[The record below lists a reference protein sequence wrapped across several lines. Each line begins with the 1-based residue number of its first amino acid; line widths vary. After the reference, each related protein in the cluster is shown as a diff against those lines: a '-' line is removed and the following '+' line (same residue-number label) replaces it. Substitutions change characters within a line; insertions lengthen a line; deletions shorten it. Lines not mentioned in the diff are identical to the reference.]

1 MKRNTLI
8 IITLIYFSISLL
20 YNYSL
25 YPLIITNENS
35 NQYFLIFLYFLSE
48 LVSFAFRKYAKKNE
62 EKIVSTLGPIIFI
75 EEPMSYSTL
84 SESNNNL
91 TTSMNISAT
100 YISTMQPF
108 IGMKWPSFIFPAI
121 FDFLSKFFIFHGL
134 KILESDII
142 FRAII
147 ELIIV
152 FIFSKL
158 MLQSKYNNFSIVG
171 VIINFCSLVFVHI
184 FFQIKYIRI
193 GEKNCSREIAWEGV
207 FGSIIS
213 FFVFLFSLLF
223 PSYEKDY
230 SKDEDAKKKFWY
242 CIKDNNYNSFEYLFI
257 NNTIIIWYILFF
269 LVNILN
275 NLMGI
280 TLAKYIGEV
289 YKASVN
295 TGRISLM
302 MILVLSLHNDD
313 NFGVGNCIIS
323 SLFCIIIF
331 IGLILSIF
339 LRNERDIKFNE
350 SVHEI
355 NLKDDNDKINI
366 IDDK

>member
-158 MLQSKYNNFSIVG
+158 MLQSKYNNFSIV
-171 VIINFCSLVFVHI
+171 I
-184 FFQIKYIRI
+184 IKY
-193 GEKNCSREIAWEGV
+193 EQKNNNKQQIV
-207 FGSIIS
+207 INI
-213 FFVFLFSLLF
+213 
-223 PSYEKDY
+223 PN
-230 SKDEDAKKKFWY
+230 KKEQRVL
-242 CIKDNNYNSFEYLFI
+242 NSFENTMKFSLDLFI
-257 NNTIIIWYILFF
+257 
-269 LVNILN
+269 
-275 NLMGI
+275 
-280 TLAKYIGEV
+280 
-289 YKASVN
+289 
-295 TGRISLM
+295 
-302 MILVLSLHNDD
+302 
-313 NFGVGNCIIS
+313 
-323 SLFCIIIF
+323 
-331 IGLILSIF
+331 
-339 LRNERDIKFNE
+339 IK
-350 SVHEI
+350 
-355 NLKDDNDKINI
+355 
-366 IDDK
+366 